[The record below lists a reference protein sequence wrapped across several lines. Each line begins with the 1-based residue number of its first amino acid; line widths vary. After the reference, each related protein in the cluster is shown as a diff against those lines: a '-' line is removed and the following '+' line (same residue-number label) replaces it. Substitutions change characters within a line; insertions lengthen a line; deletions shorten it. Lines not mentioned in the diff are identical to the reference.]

1 MTRVLDILE
10 DYCMWRNYEYCRLDG
25 QTPHNERQASINAFN
40 DPDSSKFV
48 FMLSTRAGGLGINL
62 ATADVVILFDSDW
75 NPQVDLQAMDRAHRI
90 GQTKTVRV
98 FRFIT
103 DNTVEERIVER
114 AEMKLRLDSIVIQQG
129 KLVDQNLNKLGKDEM
144 LQMIRHGATHVFASK
159 DSEITDE
166 DIDHILER
174 GAKKVRRF
182 EKGKLTCRF
191 ECDGKIVSLW
201 MITWF
206 QAGEKR
212 GFCCRGFLCYSI
224 VSVFSDVVNKM
235 FYSQVPS
242 RMAPLLSGNG
252 MF

>member
-1 MTRVLDILE
+1 M
-10 DYCMWRNYEYCRLDG
+10 
-25 QTPHNERQASINAFN
+25 
-40 DPDSSKFV
+40 
-48 FMLSTRAGGLGINL
+48 
-62 ATADVVILFDSDW
+62 
-75 NPQVDLQAMDRAHRI
+75 
-90 GQTKTVRV
+90 
-98 FRFIT
+98 
-103 DNTVEERIVER
+103 
-114 AEMKLRLDSIVIQQG
+114 
-129 KLVDQNLNKLGKDEM
+129 DQNLNKLGKDEM

-191 ECDGKIVSLW
+191 KCDGKIVSLW

-212 GFCCRGFLCYSI
+212 GFCCRGFLCYS
-224 VSVFSDVVNKM
+224 VVFVFSDVVNKM
-235 FYSQVPS
+235 FYSRVPS

-252 MF
+252 MFSNEVPFRVAPFWNEVFNNDVPSKMAPVLSGNEMLNNAVPSKWLLFFSVSPVQDCGNERKTFKDG